1 MKSGLEQSSAS
12 GTPYWCQRYPHRLSL
27 VHALAIICHK
37 LLYLYCVFLCLL
49 ASFCIQ
55 PRTTMWKKPRARTL
69 EVHIDFRW
77 RDQLPD
83 QVAKTCQSDGI
94 DWSQCNAVQW
104 RKPCH
109 IFAILYTPNV
119 SCYIFCN
126 GKGSTGYHWNNW
138 DVLSH
143 AVPQDF
149 ASNSPLGAML
159 NFPSSKEKLPC
170 LRTCGVCLQATR
182 QKHFNQR

>member
-1 MKSGLEQSSAS
+1 M
-12 GTPYWCQRYPHRLSL
+12 
-27 VHALAIICHK
+27 
-37 LLYLYCVFLCLL
+37 LCLF

-55 PRTTMWKKPRARTL
+55 PRTTMSRKPRARTL

-83 QVAKTCQSDGI
+83 QVAKICQSDGI
-94 DWSQCNAVQW
+94 DWSQCNAVQCSAM
-104 RKPCH
+104 KQTLPYLCH
-109 IFAILYTPNV
+109 TLYTYNV

-126 GKGSTGYHWNNW
+126 GTSSTGHHWNNW

-170 LRTCGVCLQATR
+170 LNCGLCLQATRSTR